1 MTLMPPRRKPRW
13 VTIKVV
19 QERFGIGRSTVYEY
33 TDPDSANY
41 IPEFPKSWTSS
52 PLVSRALSPVLGL
65 HQPASSRVRLL
76 SMIHRE

>member
-41 IPEFPKSWTSS
+41 IPEFPK
-52 PLVSRALSPVLGL
+52 
-65 HQPASSRVRLL
+65 PAKIGRNTRFVEDELDEYSEFLKRTRSG
-76 SMIHRE
+76 